1 MKLLPANYF
10 DWDIVTKAQFLE
22 SMIFLSNYLLS
33 SQGDRV
39 AMAHSLELRVPYLD
53 HRVIELMG
61 KVNSEIK
68 IKGLNEKHIL
78 KKVFKDRLPA
88 SILNRWKNP
97 YRAPI
102 HKALLNSTMSL
113 VKEYCSEESL
123 KKSGLFENQ
132 KVVRLINK
140 LEKSNIAGEFDEMAL
155 VGIIS
160 TQIIYKIF
168 IEDFQYND
176 TESDTFDQ
184 FFDYRSVNE
193 KLTKVV

>member
-1 MKLLPANYF
+1 
-10 DWDIVTKAQFLE
+10 
-22 SMIFLSNYLLS
+22 
-33 SQGDRV
+33 
-39 AMAHSLELRVPYLD
+39 MAHSLELRVPYLD
-53 HRVIELMG
+53 HRVIELLG

-68 IKGLNEKHIL
+68 INGLNEKYLL
-78 KKVFKDRLPA
+78 KQIYKDRLPT

-168 IEDFQYND
+168 IEDFQYNSI
-176 TESDTFDQ
+176 ESDTFDQ

-193 KLTKVV
+193 KLTKVI